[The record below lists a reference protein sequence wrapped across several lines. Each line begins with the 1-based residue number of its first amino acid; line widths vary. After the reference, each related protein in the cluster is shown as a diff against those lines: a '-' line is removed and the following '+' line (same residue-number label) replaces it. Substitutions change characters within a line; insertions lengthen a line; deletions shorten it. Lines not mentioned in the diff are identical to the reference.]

1 MLEGVEYAKNKYTN
15 KQKNIRINSKSVEKS
30 FFYHF
35 STLFGIFLVNFH
47 PQTTSYII
55 YKMIGRKTEKEEL
68 LSYAL
73 VAF

>member
-30 FFYHF
+30 FFLPLFHTLRNIF
-35 STLFGIFLVNFH
+35 SKLH

-68 LSYAL
+68 LSSAL